1 LLPLNTKQRKLDLIN
16 WVNELTNESLLNRLE
31 ELKHE
36 SQVDIPKE
44 IISLLDTSNAVEN
57 SDLIEHSNTRE
68 LLNNL

>member
-1 LLPLNTKQRKLDLIN
+1 MIN